1 MKRREFITPL
11 LATRWFR
18 PLRATMGQPS
28 DRTHLIAMLSEF
40 AAGDPE
46 PRLGLQ
52 LCSRAKFEL

>member
-1 MKRREFITPL
+1 MKRREFITRG
-11 LATRWFR
+11 TRWFR
-18 PLRATMGQPS
+18 PLRATMGRPS
-28 DRTHLIAMLSEF
+28 DRTRRIAMLSEF

>member
-1 MKRREFITPL
+1 MKRREFITL
-11 LATRWFR
+11 LGGALAWPFGAAT
-18 PLRATMGQPS
+18 GQPS
-28 DRTHLIAMLSEF
+28 DGTRRIAMLSEF

>member
-1 MKRREFITPL
+1 MKRREFITL
-11 LATRWFR
+11 LGDALVW

-28 DRTHLIAMLSEF
+28 HRTRRIAMLSEF